1 MITIIAQRQS
11 AVADVLMLLGW
22 LRDRAVPCE
31 QAAACQEGPE
41 VADVPDVPDGV
52 RGAGAGLMHSQ

>member
-11 AVADVLMLLGW
+11 AVADVLMLLGR

-41 VADVPDVPDGV
+41 AAVVPVVPDGV
-52 RGAGAGLMHSQ
+52 RGAGVGLARSQ